1 MSAFHSLSDEW
12 RLVIIRRDAYTVCFS
27 LWLSE
32 LMAAGSVAAKLW
44 DQYIRP
50 IEDPLPPTPCLC
62 FKLCEYLFVPSSAF
76 ACLHLCLWS
85 VNLWVCL
92 DIAAY
97 LWFCE
102 PIAGRDCWHTQIK
115 SLDFSECL
123 LSLVSVFQ
131 AVTANHYLSVFLPSP
146 LLFALFCIAKVLLQ
160 QYVGL
165 ISKHKVLSGKSL
177 QQQE

>member
-12 RLVIIRRDAYTVCFS
+12 RLVIIRRDAYTVCSS

-97 LWFCE
+97 LWFASLLQVE
-102 PIAGRDCWHTQIK
+102 IVDTHKSKALTSPNASFPSSASSRQWLQII
-115 SLDFSECL
+115 
-123 LSLVSVFQ
+123 
-131 AVTANHYLSVFLPSP
+131 TALFFCP
-146 LLFALFCIAKVLLQ
+146 LLCCSPYSALPKCCC
-160 QYVGL
+160 
-165 ISKHKVLSGKSL
+165 SSMWD
-177 QQQE
+177 